1 MGICCVFGRSGVGK
15 THFVLEDIKKH
26 IENTNQ
32 TLILIVPEQF
42 TLQAERDL
50 IEKLDLPGIMHIEVL
65 SFTRLAHKVL
75 NEVGGITRVHINEQG
90 KNMILRKI
98 IDEGQKN
105 LTIYQNVSTQDG
117 FIPMFHELL
126 CELKQQDIS
135 PMDLLLGIDDMDEN
149 EILYSKIKDITYIYE
164 WFESYLE
171 GRYIDNEDYFN
182 LLIEKMDE
190 AKFLKDAYIWIDEF
204 ESFTS
209 QTYRIIEKLM
219 KMAKDFTITFSM
231 DPSSRKED
239 GDLFK
244 ISEMTYEKISDMAFQ
259 NGLSKKNIDLN
270 QENKFA
276 MKKDEIHH
284 IEKNIYSYPYH
295 TFLKETKDIEIF
307 AGVNIH
313 REIENAVAQMIN
325 LVRERGYRWKDF
337 SIVSNDL
344 KSYAPLIKSIF
355 EEYNIPYFLDQK
367 REITHNPIVEFILSS
382 LSIVWKGYRYEDVFR
397 LLKTGF
403 TDIDVDQYEK
413 LENYA
418 LQYGIKGD
426 RWKRDFE
433 YGKEVNDLEEFNKY
447 REIFIKP
454 IENLEKKIKGKKNI
468 SEITKG
474 LYKYLEESNLQQKI
488 EKWIDYLRDK
498 GKYEYVNEN
507 TQIWN
512 VIMEVF
518 DQLVEIMGDQ
528 RVSLKEYIRML
539 DSGFASIEIGIIPTS
554 IDQVLIGNMS
564 RSKSHDI
571 KALFVLGV
579 NDGILPSGKEED
591 GILSDE
597 ERMYMKEQN
606 ILLGHDRERKAYQ
619 EKFTIYS
626 TFSKPSDYLW
636 VSFSMADEEG
646 KAMRPSILIDKLK
659 KIFPKVKL
667 YSDLTDEV
675 YQQKRMIATP
685 KSTFKHL
692 VENIRMSVDGKEI
705 NPIWWDVY
713 GWYYKQND
721 WQEKLKM
728 VVEGFFHQNQTNY
741 IQKDTVKKLYS
752 MPIKSS
758 VSRLEQFV
766 NCPFAHFIKYGLK
779 PQDRKIFEVKAPDI
793 GQIFHRSMEAFTEK
807 LNEQKIAWRQLKKD
821 QCEAVMENVIDEMIP
836 SYENGVML
844 STNRYKYLVKR
855 LKRISKRAVWTLTEH
870 IQQSEFEP
878 KEYEVEFGM
887 NKKYPPITI
896 EISDEEKIYV
906 EGRIDRVD
914 VLEEEDEYIKIIDY
928 KSGDKDFNL
937 SDVYYGFQLQLMIYL
952 DAVLNGGDDRKPG
965 GIFYFK
971 IDDPMVK
978 TEEKIKEVIEEE
990 IKKKFKMKG
999 LVVKDIHIV
1008 RKMDCELEGY
1018 SQMIPVGINK
1028 KGEFYSNSS
1037 AVDEKA
1043 FKELILHVRK
1053 LITEITHEIMK
1064 GNIDIHPCKNG
1075 KQTACDY
1082 CQYLSICQFDTKV
1095 EGNDYKNMKKLSDDE
1110 VIVKIKNVRD
1120 ENGKLDG

>member
-1 MGICCVFGRSGVGK
+1 MGICCVLGRSGVGK
-15 THFVLEDIKKH
+15 THFVLKNIKH
-26 IENTNQ
+26 YIENTNK

-42 TLQAERDL
+42 TLQAERNL
-50 IEKLDLPGIMHIEVL
+50 IEKLNLPGIMHVEVL

-105 LTIYQNVSTQDG
+105 LTIYKNASTQEG
-117 FIPMFHELL
+117 FIPMFHDLL
-126 CELKQQDIS
+126 CELKQQDIL
-135 PMDLLLGIDDMDEN
+135 PIDLLTGINNIDEN

-164 WFESYLE
+164 LFELYLE
-171 GRYIDNEDYFN
+171 GRYIDTEDYFN

-204 ESFTS
+204 DTFTL

-219 KMAKDFTITFSM
+219 KMSKNLTMTFSM
-231 DPSSRKED
+231 DPSSSRDD

-244 ISEMTYEKISDMAFQ
+244 ISEMTYEKISDMAFK
-259 NGLSKKNIDLN
+259 NGLSKENIDLN
-270 QENKFA
+270 KENNISI
-276 MKKDEIHH
+276 KKDEINH
-284 IEKNIYSYPYH
+284 IQKNIYAYPYH
-295 TFLKETKDIEIF
+295 TFSKEINNIEVF
-307 AGVNIH
+307 AGVNIR
-313 REIENAVAQMIN
+313 RETENAVAQMTH

-337 SIVSNDL
+337 AVVSNDL
-344 KSYAPLIKSIF
+344 KNYAPFIKNVL
-355 EEYNIPYFLDQK
+355 EEYDIPYFLDQK
-367 REITHNPIVEFILSS
+367 RGIAHNPIVEFVLSS

-403 TDIDVDQYEK
+403 TDVDIDGYEK

-426 RWKRDFE
+426 KWKTAFE
-433 YGKEVNDLEEFNKY
+433 YGKEIHNLEELNEC
-447 REIFIKP
+447 RQIFIKP

-468 SEITKG
+468 SDMTKG
-474 LYKYLEESNLQQKI
+474 LYNYLEESKLQEKI
-488 EKWIDYLRDK
+488 EKWIDHLRDQ

-528 RVSLKEYIRML
+528 RVTLKEYIRML
-539 DSGFASIEIGIIPTS
+539 DSGFSSMEIGIIPTS
-554 IDQVLIGNMS
+554 IDQVLVGNMS

-571 KALFVLGV
+571 KALFILGV
-579 NDGILPSGKEED
+579 NDGILPSGKEDD
-591 GILSDE
+591 GILSEE
-597 ERMYMKEQN
+597 ERIYMKEQN
-606 ILLGHDRERKAYQ
+606 IVLGHDGEKKAYQ

-626 TFSKPSDYLW
+626 TFSKPSEYLW
-636 VSFSMADEEG
+636 ISFSMADEEG

-659 KIFPKVKL
+659 KIFPNLTV
-667 YSDLTDEV
+667 YSDLMDGID
-675 YQQKRMIATP
+675 QQKRMITTP
-685 KSTFKHL
+685 KSTFAHL
-692 VENIRMSVDGKEI
+692 VENIRMNLDGKEI

-713 GWYYKQND
+713 GWYYRQKE
-721 WQEKLKM
+721 WEERMKM
-728 VVEGFFHQNQTNY
+728 VVEGLFHHNNTNY
-741 IQKDTVKKLYS
+741 IQKDAVKKLYS

-779 PQDRKIFEVKAPDI
+779 PKDRKVFEVKAPDI
-793 GQIFHRSMEAFTEK
+793 GQIFHRSMEAFTEE
-807 LNEQKIAWRQLKKD
+807 LESQNITWRQLKKD
-821 QCEAVMENVIDEMIP
+821 QCEEFMEKVIDEMIP
-836 SYENGVML
+836 NYENGVML

-878 KEYEVEFGM
+878 KEYEVEFGID
-887 NKKYPPITI
+887 KKYPPITI
-896 EISDEEKIYV
+896 ELSDEEKIYV

-952 DAVLNGGDDRKPG
+952 DAVLNGGDHRKPG

-978 TEEKIKEVIEEE
+978 TEEKVKQIIEEE
-990 IKKKFKMKG
+990 IKKKLKMKG
-999 LVVKDIHIV
+999 LVLKDVNIV
-1008 RKMDCELEGY
+1008 RKMDCEFEGY

-1037 AVDEKA
+1037 AVDEKT
-1043 FKELILHVRK
+1043 FKELIAHVKK
-1053 LITEITHEIMK
+1053 LITEITYEIMK
-1064 GNIDIHPCKNG
+1064 GNIEITPCKNG

-1110 VIVKIKNVRD
+1110 VITKIKNVRD